1 MTIDVEQIAERV
13 RHFLDEA
20 GLVVKHLDLSGGMAM
35 CGTTR
40 KPHGTDGRYKVHLD
54 FPPTLWLMNY
64 HEGGVGRSFPLFKQ
78 GELDA
83 IPEDEREALRERIR
97 QRKLAAMKEREERQ
111 KKAAREAQE
120 LFKGFTLAGAD
131 NPYLHRKG
139 VRPAGNLCETR
150 DGRLVVPMMNEEG
163 QLVSLQY
170 ISEDGSKRYL
180 PGGEKKG
187 CFFSVPAANSSEA
200 GPLLIGEGVA
210 TVLSACAATGY
221 AGLVAFDAYNLK
233 AVAEAARAR
242 QPEREITL
250 LADNDCTFSDGR
262 KREGESNT
270 GVFKAREAAQAIST
284 RLAVCPVIDGRSTD
298 FNDLHVARGLDAV
311 REAVDAADVV
321 EDCGIAPDPRGF
333 ITRRKGRSKGLFWIK
348 ETEKDGGTDWQEIR
362 VGDVLDVIGES
373 RDADGG
379 SWGRW
384 LRWHDADGREHLWA
398 LPASLLAGDGTEI
411 ARTLFEMGWKGD
423 PTQKRHLL
431 RYLAAVSTEKRVR
444 CVERTGWHDAQQGK
458 PVYVLPDAA
467 IGDSGAEKIVLQTGN
482 YRTDSFRCRGILEGQ
497 QEMFQLSLGNSRL
510 LLAVCASLAGPLMR
524 LSGVDSGGF
533 HFYGGSSTGKSTALH
548 VGGAVWDYYQTL
560 PTWRSTDNAL
570 EGQLALRS
578 DNVQVLD
585 EIHQC
590 SDKVLSDAVY
600 LLGNGRGKARARA
613 DASLKAPATWV
624 AMILSSGESSVATR
638 IEASGKKAQAGQAV
652 RLVDI
657 PADAGAGHGLF
668 EELHGYPGGN
678 AFSIALKDISR
689 AHCGHAGREFL
700 RYVTAN
706 MDAIKQDVSG
716 VLSEATALLLK
727 EACPEGC
734 DGQVQR
740 VAQRFAL
747 CAYAGHLAVL
757 AGLFG
762 DAIDAE
768 RSIRAGIR
776 KCFAAWVEGRGGTAA
791 GEDMAILQDVTRF
804 FEQHGSSRFQLI
816 LPDGQAWTTNS
827 TEKVMNQCGYRA
839 PDARFFFVMRESFRR
854 DVCAGHD
861 AKRAASLLH
870 RRRHLRKN
878 GDKYTMRLTIDK
890 AMQTG
895 YRIDMSIISGL
906 ADAGET
912 DGE

>member
-1 MTIDVEQIAERV
+1 
-13 RHFLDEA
+13 
-20 GLVVKHLDLSGGMAM
+20 
-35 CGTTR
+35 
-40 KPHGTDGRYKVHLD
+40 
-54 FPPTLWLMNY
+54 
-64 HEGGVGRSFPLFKQ
+64 
-78 GELDA
+78 
-83 IPEDEREALRERIR
+83 
-97 QRKLAAMKEREERQ
+97 
-111 KKAAREAQE
+111 
-120 LFKGFTLAGAD
+120 
-131 NPYLHRKG
+131 
-139 VRPAGNLCETR
+139 
-150 DGRLVVPMMNEEG
+150 
-163 QLVSLQY
+163 
-170 ISEDGSKRYL
+170 
-180 PGGEKKG
+180 
-187 CFFSVPAANSSEA
+187 
-200 GPLLIGEGVA
+200 
-210 TVLSACAATGY
+210 
-221 AGLVAFDAYNLK
+221 
-233 AVAEAARAR
+233 
-242 QPEREITL
+242 
-250 LADNDCTFSDGR
+250 
-262 KREGESNT
+262 
-270 GVFKAREAAQAIST
+270 
-284 RLAVCPVIDGRSTD
+284 STD
-298 FNDLHVARGLDAV
+298 LNDLHNARGLEAV
-311 REAVDAADVV
+311 REAIEAAEAVK
-321 EDCGIAPDPRGF
+321 DCGVAPDPRGF
-333 ITRRKGRSKGLFWIK
+333 ITRRKGKHKGLFWIK
-348 ETEKDGGTDWQEIR
+348 EVEKDGGTDWQEIR
-362 VGDVLDVIGES
+362 IGEVLDVIGES

-384 LRWHDADGREHLWA
+384 LRWHDADSREHLWA

-411 ARTLFEMGWKGD
+411 ARALFEMGWKGD

-444 CVERTGWHDAQQGK
+444 CVDRTGWHDAQQGK
-458 PVYVLPDAA
+458 PVYILPDAA
-467 IGDSGAEKIVLQTGN
+467 IGDSGAEKIVLQTGS

-497 QEMFQLSLGNSRL
+497 QEMLRLSLGNSRL
-510 LLAVCASLAGPLMR
+510 ILAVCASLAGPLMR
-524 LSGVDSGGF
+524 LAGVDSGGF
-533 HFYGGSSTGKSTALH
+533 HLYGGSSTGKSTALH
-548 VGGAVWDYYQTL
+548 VGGSIWDYYQTL

-613 DASLKAPATWV
+613 DASLKASATWV

-652 RLVDI
+652 RLIDV

-668 EELHGYPGGN
+668 EELHGYPDGN

-700 RYVTAN
+700 RYVTEN

-716 VLSEATALLLK
+716 VVSEATALLLK

-747 CAYAGHLAVL
+747 CAYAGHLAAL

-762 DAIDAE
+762 DAVDAE

-816 LPDGQAWTTNS
+816 LSDGQAWTTNS

-839 PDARFFFVMRESFRR
+839 PDARFFFVLPESFRR

-870 RRRHLRKN
+870 RRKHLKKN
-878 GDKYTMRLTIDK
+878 GDKYTTRLTIDK

-895 YRIDMSIISGL
+895 YRIEMSVMSGL